1 MRDSSI
7 APISWAVLLAT
18 LIAVAP
24 ATASAHGHGGHHGG
38 SGGRPGGF
46 AFVPIFTPRIGA
58 PGAFGPAVPG
68 FLGPSPFLHPSPVF
82 GPSPILGPNP
92 VFGPSPR
99 PGPLGG
105 PVVLPGWSGPPS
117 LGIVLGSPTAGI
129 ASPEATRAEAARES
143 DLDQQIGALPP
154 PPPDA
159 GADHSQPPDTGEDDS
174 GWSPL

>member
-1 MRDSSI
+1 MRDLSI
-7 APISWAVLLAT
+7 APILLAT

-24 ATASAHGHGGHHGG
+24 AAASAHGHGGGHHGG
-38 SGGRPGGF
+38 SAGRPGGF
-46 AFVPIFTPRIGA
+46 AFVPILAPQFGS

-68 FLGPSPFLHPSPVF
+68 FLGPSPFIAPSPYF
-82 GPSPILGPNP
+82 GPGPL
-92 VFGPSPR
+92 S
-99 PGPLGG
+99 GPLGG
-105 PVVLPGWSGPPS
+105 AAGWSGLPS

-154 PPPDA
+154 PPPEA
-159 GADHSQPPDTGEDDS
+159 EADHSQSPDTGEDDS